1 MKTKIQIPQLTL
13 YNTRTRQKEEFKPLN
28 PPYVGIYVC
37 GPTVYSDPHLGHARA
52 AVVFDVLR
60 RYLISMGYKVRF
72 VSNITDVGHLE
83 GDADEGED
91 KIQKR
96 ARIEQLEPM
105 EIAQHYTRV
114 YNMAMAK
121 LNVIPPNIQPHAT
134 CHIPE
139 QIELVERILK
149 KGFAYVVNGSVY
161 FDVPKYAEKYQYGV
175 LSGRKLEEL
184 ESVTRELRGVEEKRH
199 PADFALWKKAP
210 PTHIMKW
217 KSPWSVGFPGWHLE
231 CTVMNA
237 KYLGIPFDI
246 HGGGMDLIFPH
257 HECEIMQAVAAWDT
271 EPVRYWMHNNL
282 ITIDGQKM
290 SKSLGNFIT
299 IDQVFTG
306 EHERLSKAYHPMAV
320 RLLILQTHYRSVIDF
335 SDSGLA
341 SAEKAYKRLIQSLR
355 KLETLKF
362 QGDNIDAKLEEKIIR
377 HINEFYRFMSDDLNT
392 ARALAQLFDLASII
406 NQLSSRGNVVLEVSE
421 EVGNQLKTQYA
432 KALKEILGILPE
444 DEHVDSSRLNAVLQ
458 ILINIRQEAR
468 KQRNFQLADKIRDQ
482 LKDIGIILRD
492 TPNGTE
498 WELQ

>member
-1 MKTKIQIPQLTL
+1 MKTKIEIPAVKL
-13 YNTRTRQKEEFKPLN
+13 YNTRTRKKEEFIPIN

-60 RYLISMGYKVRF
+60 RYLNHLGYKVRF

-83 GDADEGED
+83 GDSDEGED

-96 ARIEQLEPM
+96 ARLEQLEPM

-114 YNMAMAK
+114 YNMSMAK

-139 QIELVERILK
+139 QIELVEKILER
-149 KGFAYVVNGSVY
+149 GFAYVVNGSVY
-161 FDVPKYAEKYQYGV
+161 FDVPKYAKKYQYGV
-175 LSGRKLEEL
+175 LSGRRLEEL
-184 ESVTRELRGVEEKRH
+184 ENVSRELRGVEEKRH

-257 HECEIMQAVAAWDT
+257 HECEIMQSVAAWDT
-271 EPVRYWMHNNL
+271 EPVKYWVHNNL

-299 IDQVFTG
+299 IEQVFTG
-306 EHERLSKAYHPMAV
+306 SHDRLSKAYHPMAV

-341 SAEKAYKRLIQSLR
+341 GAERAYKRLVQALKKLNNLEFVGGNEDTSMQAQIVEYIR
-355 KLETLKF
+355 K
-362 QGDNIDAKLEEKIIR
+362 
-377 HINEFYRFMSDDLNT
+377 FYEFMSDDLNT
-392 ARALAQLFDLASII
+392 ARAVAQLFELAGII
-406 NQLSSRGNVVLEVSE
+406 NKLSGEGKFVKTISK
-421 EVGNQLKTQYA
+421 EVGDMLKNHYS
-432 KALKEILGILPE
+432 KALTDILGIVPE
-444 DEHVDSSRLNAVLQ
+444 EEHVDSTRLYGVLQ
-458 ILINIRQEAR
+458 ILISIRQEAR
-468 KQRNFQLADKIRDQ
+468 ARKDFELADRIRDQ
-482 LKDIGIILRD
+482 LKELGIILRD
-492 TPNGTE
+492 TPQGTE
-498 WELQ
+498 WEIE

>member
-1 MKTKIQIPQLTL
+1 MPPVTL
-13 YNTRTRQKEEFKPLN
+13 YNTRTREKEEFKPLK

-60 RYLISMGYKVRF
+60 RYLTSMGYKVRF

-96 ARIEQLEPM
+96 ARLEQLEPM

-114 YNMAMAK
+114 YNNAMAK

-139 QIELVERILK
+139 QIELVQTILD

-161 FDVPKYAEKYQYGV
+161 FDVPKYAQKYEYGV
-175 LSGRKLEEL
+175 LSGRRLEEL
-184 ESVTRELRGVEEKRH
+184 ESVTRELRGVEEKKH

-299 IDQVFTG
+299 IEQVFTG
-306 EHERLSKAYHPMAV
+306 EHERLSKAHHPMALRV
-320 RLLILQTHYRSVIDF
+320 LILQTHYRSVIDF

-341 SAEKAYKRLIQSLR
+341 SAEKAYKRLVQALK
-355 KLETLKF
+355 KLETLEFIGGKT
-362 QGDNIDAKLEEKIIR
+362 DSSKEDKIIK
-377 HINEFYRFMSDDLNT
+377 HINNFYEFMSDDLNT
-392 ARALAQLFDLASII
+392 ARAIAQLFDLTSII
-406 NQLSSRGNVVLEVSE
+406 NQLANEGKSVQTVSPE
-421 EVGNQLKTQYA
+421 IGEILKRQYSHT
-432 KALKEILGILPE
+432 LVDILGILPE
-444 DEHVDSSRLNAVLQ
+444 DEHLDTSRLHAVLQ
-458 ILINIRQEAR
+458 ILINLRQEAR
-468 KQRNFQLADKIRDQ
+468 KHKNFQLADRIRDQ
-482 LKDIGIILRD
+482 LREIGIILRD
-492 TPNGTE
+492 TPYGTE
-498 WELQ
+498 WELE